1 MSKASVSKKHLGN
14 ALYYVFLI
22 PVAIIMILPFYWSL
36 ITSFKYNEDIFAIPI
51 IWIPN
56 RITLQHYI
64 DAFTT
69 VPYTRYFANSF
80 YLATMG
86 VISNLFFGSLG
97 GYAFAKLRFKGK
109 NFIFRVL
116 LSSFMVPG
124 IVTMIPQFLVLK
136 NFPLEG
142 GHDILGRGGIGLLNS
157 YWAII
162 LPGAAGAYAVF
173 FMRQFYLTLPTELA
187 EASRIEGAGEFRIF
201 WSIYMPLTKPAL
213 AALAIF
219 TFQAGWNNF
228 LWPMIV
234 LNDPQKATIQ
244 MGLQAFSYNRNT
256 EYGAMMAGS
265 LIAII
270 PMLVLFVFAQK
281 YFVKGIAFSGIKV

>member
-69 VPYTRYFANSF
+69 VTYTRYFANSF

-136 NFPLEG
+136 NFPLAG
-142 GHDILGRGGIGLLNS
+142 GNDILGRGGIGLLNS

>member
-1 MSKASVSKKHLGN
+1 MHTESVGKKYMEGI
-14 ALYYVFLI
+14 LYYILLI
-22 PVAIIMILPFYWSL
+22 PIAIIMILPFYWSL

-51 IWIPN
+51 IWIPD
-56 RITLQHYI
+56 RITLRHYI

-69 VPYTRYFANSF
+69 VPYARYFANSF
-80 YLATMG
+80 YLASLG

-97 GYAFAKLRFKGK
+97 GYAFAKLRFKGR
-109 NFIFRVL
+109 NLIFRIL

-124 IVTMIPQFLVLK
+124 IVTMIPQFLVVK
-136 NFPLEG
+136 NFPLVG
-142 GHDILGRGGIGLLNS
+142 GNDILGKGGTGLLNT
-157 YWAII
+157 YWAIV
-162 LPGAAGAYAVF
+162 LPGAAGAFAVF
-173 FMRQFYLTLPTELA
+173 FMRQFFVTLPTELA

-270 PMLVLFVFAQK
+270 PILVLFVFAQK
-281 YFVKGIAFSGIKV
+281 YFIKGIAFSGMKV